1 MCRFSLRALSIFS
14 RFFRARARALSGRYA
29 RDRGLWEARAVAK
42 IQRRW
47 RARQNA
53 RFFRR
58 YTGFVVRWSR
68 GCGGTIPA
76 RFQLHVKCWRRHLA
90 QRVLLGFLGTY
101 ARDCTRAATL
111 ALRFYERIRKVKG

>member
-1 MCRFSLRALSIFS
+1 MKLS
-14 RFFRARARALSGRYA
+14 ARARSLSPRAVVARSYA

-58 YTGFVVRWSR
+58 REIARGLSSR
-68 GCGGTIPA
+68 GG
-76 RFQLHVKCWRRHLA
+76 R
-90 QRVLLGFLGTY
+90 
-101 ARDCTRAATL
+101 
-111 ALRFYERIRKVKG
+111 ERETTT